1 RAGGRPFVV
10 GEVSRGSASAYAS
23 DPWPGKFACLLRGLR
38 SREKDRRR
46 RRRLRIDAAAP
57 SRTRCPNCISVFE
70 KALKSYADNPA
81 ENVIT
86 PVLGTTF
93 GFLDEAYD
101 FYNL

>member
-1 RAGGRPFVV
+1 MHTVEKYRGGSGGWWARFDGQADVR
-10 GEVSRGSASAYAS
+10 SSSA
-23 DPWPGKFACLLRGLR
+23 
-38 SREKDRRR
+38 
-46 RRRLRIDAAAP
+46 RLRIDAAAP